1 MKTKLE
7 GQSCDLR
14 SPAPLPSVTVPAMA
28 YVPFQQYG
36 AVYQPEQALMA
47 GTLFPDLDKPFLR
60 GKEAAKA

>member
-14 SPAPLPSVTVPAMA
+14 SPAPLPTVTVPAMA

-36 AVYQPEQALMA
+36 TVYQPEQALTA